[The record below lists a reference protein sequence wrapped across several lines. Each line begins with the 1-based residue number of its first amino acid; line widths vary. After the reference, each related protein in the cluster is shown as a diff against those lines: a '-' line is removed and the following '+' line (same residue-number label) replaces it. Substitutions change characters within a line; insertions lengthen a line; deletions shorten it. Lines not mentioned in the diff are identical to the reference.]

1 MTKQLEQATDLIAH
15 QFETAQRRINHLK
28 GLIEAYSKEIEE
40 LEKQN
45 NSFVPQNKDAV
56 KEIDMTGRLCD
67 NCNVGHF
74 VENSIM
80 CDIGGYL
87 VCDNCN
93 SQTPRWKEENAT

>member
-67 NCNVGHF
+67 NCNVEHF